1 MIARLDGVLVERSF
15 GTQTPHVVVDCGGVG
30 YDVGCSQYTLA
41 SLPADGERVTLRVY
55 THAQENRIAL
65 YGFATL
71 PERQMFDLLIT
82 VKNVGPSTAI
92 AILSGASPRD
102 IADAIAR
109 EDVAALTRIKGVGK
123 KTAELLVV
131 ELHEKCEML
140 TLTWTADGALRPVAS
155 PTPASANGLARP
167 GARPGRN
174 GMLDDVTLALV
185 GMGWRTHEVERAV
198 ADLPAEL
205 VAKPDVTIDALVRQ
219 ALRSMPR

>member
-1 MIARLDGVLVERSF
+1 MIARLDGVLVERTF

-30 YDVGCSQYTLA
+30 YDVACSQYTLA
-41 SLPADGERVTLRVY
+41 SLPADGERVTLRVF
-55 THAQENRIAL
+55 THAQENKIAL

-71 PERQMFDLLIT
+71 QERQLFDLLIT

-102 IADAIAR
+102 ITDAIAR

-123 KTAELLVV
+123 KTAEMLVV

-140 TLTWTADGALRPVAS
+140 TMTWTADGALRPVAS
-155 PTPASANGLARP
+155 QTPASTRGMAP
-167 GARPGRN
+167 PGRHP
-174 GMLDDVTLALV
+174 MLDDVTLALV

-198 ADLPAEL
+198 ADLPVEL